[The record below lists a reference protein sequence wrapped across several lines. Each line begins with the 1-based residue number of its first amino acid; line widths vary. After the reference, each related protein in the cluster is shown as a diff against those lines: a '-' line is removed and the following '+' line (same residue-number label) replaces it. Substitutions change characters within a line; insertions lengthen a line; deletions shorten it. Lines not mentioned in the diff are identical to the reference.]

1 MSMTNKDSNNISIF
15 SEIEQ
20 RIITFSKKQ
29 TKFNNYIS
37 KAMNVLILYIGID
50 IIYIFSRT
58 VEAKFK
64 MH

>member
-1 MSMTNKDSNNISIF
+1 MEVIRNNISIF

-58 VEAKFK
+58 VQMLCCHHIFQ
-64 MH
+64 